1 MPSSGNEPARQK
13 VPIVPSNKDRLYVAL
28 YARGGKAR
36 MPGKEDTYHWAVH
49 TGPKSPTEQRL
60 GVRYHTKERLT
71 VEGKSEFIFEE
82 SEVSPQMVLV
92 RIAIAKILDQDR
104 AVEILRSTAI
114 RQNATEWN
122 CVSWVQEALGVLNVD
137 SRALG
142 TRTLDWVR
150 VRDAAMEYCQR
161 KKDQHR
167 LDGKGDCD
175 MGAVPTYDLMVGREL
190 AVQVSEC
197 HWASMFGS

>member
-1 MPSSGNEPARQK
+1 M
-13 VPIVPSNKDRLYVAL
+13 PSNKDHLYVAL
-28 YARGGKAR
+28 YVRGGKAR

-49 TGPKSPTEQRL
+49 IGPKSPTEQRL
-60 GVRYHTKERLT
+60 GVRYHAKERLT

-82 SEVSPQMVLV
+82 SEVSPQMLLV
-92 RIAIAKILDQDR
+92 RIAIAKILDQGR
-104 AVEILRSTAI
+104 AVGILRSTAI
-114 RQNATEWN
+114 RQNAPEWN
-122 CVSWVQEALGVLNVD
+122 CVSWVQEALGALNAD

-142 TRTLDWVR
+142 TRILDWER

-167 LDGKGDCD
+167 FDGKGDFD

-190 AVQVSEC
+190 AV
-197 HWASMFGS
+197 